1 MTDQSEARGEAFVTP
16 EEYGLRAAKRQLKK
30 DNASLVEQNLALRS
44 KLSVLAAQLEA
55 AQKAIAQL
63 EADVEHRDEI
73 IQRLRSGKAA

>member
-1 MTDQSEARGEAFVTP
+1 MTDPVTP
-16 EEYGLRAAKRQLKK
+16 EEARKDAAGLRAGGDPWPAEII
-30 DNASLVEQNLALRS
+30 DS
-44 KLSVLAAQLEA
+44 LAAQLEA